1 MSSTRIIAIAS
12 QKGGV
17 AKTTTCLNIGAEI
30 AAMGHRTLLVDMD
43 PQGHLAEGFGI
54 ASAELES
61 DVSFILANRKG
72 IRDIRIPVGEHL
84 DLAPSNIYLAH
95 LELEMVQMVRREDRL
110 KGALEVVKE
119 DYDYV
124 LIDCPPSLGILTV
137 NAFSAAD
144 EVLIPMATE
153 FYSLL
158 GVSLLLDSISQMRRE
173 LNPNLRVAGILPTRM
188 DRRTRHATEVVDKA
202 KQEFSGIRV
211 FQPAIP
217 EAVAVKDASA
227 AGQPLRSFAPTSVAT
242 KAYHAIAKELTH
254 GT

>member
-1 MSSTRIIAIAS
+1 MTRIIAVAS

-17 AKTTTCLNIGAEI
+17 AKTTTTVNIGAEL
-30 AAMGHRTLLVDMD
+30 AASGQRVLLVDMD
-43 PQGHLAEGFGI
+43 PQGHLAEGFGL
-54 ASAELES
+54 AAVDLEA
-61 DVSFILANRKG
+61 DVSQSLAMKRPLSEVLVSVADN
-72 IRDIRIPVGEHL
+72 L

-110 KGALEVVKE
+110 KGAIAPLLSR
-119 DYDYV
+119 YDYI

-137 NAFSAAD
+137 NAFSAAG

-158 GVSLLLDSISQMRRE
+158 GVSLLTDSINQMGRE
-173 LNPNLRVAGILPTRM
+173 LNPELSTIGILPTRF
-188 DRRTRHATEVVDKA
+188 DRRTRHATEVIEKA
-202 KQEFSGIRV
+202 REAFNGV
-211 FQPAIP
+211 PVLDPAIP

-227 AGQPLRSFAPTSVAT
+227 AGQPLRVYAPSSPAT
-242 KAYHAIAKELTH
+242 TAYRAIAERLIH